1 LFEEE
6 VSVERLSVDV
16 AIIGGG
22 IVGCAA
28 ALALRKAGLTVALLE
43 KGLCGAQASGINA
56 GGVRQ
61 QGRHV
66 TELPMTRRAAKLWP
80 RLHETLG
87 EDVEFRQV
95 GHLRLARSEQD
106 VQMLEDYAV
115 TAREHGLYLQLN
127 SGTVTREMF
136 PWVSGKIAGSSLAVE
151 DGHANP
157 RLVTPA
163 YSRAARSHGVHVLE
177 FTPVEH
183 AQWTGS
189 NFEIQAPRLVVKSR
203 HLVNA
208 AGAWAG
214 KFLSFFGES
223 APLTLRTPNLFV
235 TEPVSYFMTK
245 SIAVCGG
252 AVYFRQVERG
262 NVVLGGGP
270 GWGDLKSERSRN
282 RADTTLGQFARA
294 IELVPELSGLHI
306 IRSWSG
312 LEGDLPDKL
321 PIIGASRTTPNLVHA
336 FGLCGHG
343 FQLGPAI
350 GEILC
355 ELIRDGRSQT
365 PIDAFCISRFDA
377 VAHQKMAGAG

>member
-1 LFEEE
+1 MEKLT
-6 VSVERLSVDV
+6 VDV

-22 IVGCAA
+22 IVGCAT
-28 ALALRKAGLTVALLE
+28 ALALRKSGISVALMD
-43 KGLCGAQASGINA
+43 KGLCGSQASGVNA

-61 QGRHV
+61 QGRDLS
-66 TELPMTRRAAKLWP
+66 ELPMTRRAAKIWP
-80 RLHETLG
+80 RLHEVLG
-87 EDVEFRQV
+87 EDIEFRQV

-106 VQMLEDYAV
+106 VQMLEDYAAA
-115 TAREHGLYLQLN
+115 AREYGLYLQLL
-127 SGTVTREMF
+127 SGKVTQEMF
-136 PWVSGKIAGSSLAVE
+136 PWVSRKIAGSSLAVE

-163 YSRAARSHGVHVLE
+163 YSRAARAQGVDIRE
-177 FTPVEH
+177 FTRVEH
-183 AQWTGS
+183 STWTGS
-189 NFEIQAPRLVVKSR
+189 HFETSAPGLMVKSK

-214 KFLSFFGES
+214 KFMEMFNEC

-270 GWGDLKSERSRN
+270 GWGDLSIERARN
-282 RADTTLGQFARA
+282 RADTTLGQFSRA
-294 IELVPELSGLHI
+294 IELVPELSGLQI

-321 PIIGASRTTPNLVHA
+321 PIIGPSQTTPNLIHA

-355 ELIRDGRSQT
+355 EVIRDGRSET
-365 PIDAFCISRFDA
+365 PIDAFCISRFA
-377 VAHQKMAGAG
+377 EAKLKKLANAG